1 MSTPFGK
8 LRFLYVGSSD
18 VERDLDYYEKV
29 LGSRKV
35 WDHTAFG
42 TRVAAVEA
50 CDGPLLLLA
59 GHRPAPSVLPIFQVE
74 NLKTSEKELRG
85 RGWKPESGRIEIPN
99 GPCYVFKDPSGNQLA
114 IFQDVRPGMLE
125 KEFKGQT
132 HSKNRKG

>member
-1 MSTPFGK
+1 MVSTPFGT

-18 VERDLDYYEKV
+18 VKRDLDYYEKV

-42 TRVAAVEA
+42 TRVAAVEV

-74 NLKTSEKELRG
+74 NLKVSEKELRS
-85 RGWKPESGRIEIPN
+85 RGWKAEGGRTEIPN
-99 GPCYVFKDPSGNQLA
+99 GPCFVFKDPSGNQLA
-114 IFQDVRPGMLE
+114 IFRDMRPGTLREGGQRLE
-125 KEFKGQT
+125 PFKE
-132 HSKNRKG
+132 